1 MLNDPISLFMN
12 RQVLRGEPDT
22 PLREVVR
29 QMDVAVQSAFVVC
42 ENGTPVGVITER
54 DVVATLSQVFQGV
67 DHCDTCAADVMASP
81 VHTLPETAAMGEV
94 VRIMKERGFR
104 RVPIVDDKNQL
115 SGIVNIGELQNATNA
130 ALERRGRDLE
140 ATVESRTA
148 ELRAANA
155 RLEGLSRQDGLTSLG
170 NRRAMEE
177 RLGEIHGMACRYG
190 NPYAV
195 ILIDIDH
202 FKLFNDSQGHLAG
215 DEVIRS
221 VAGALR
227 EAVRAVD
234 SVYRYGGEEFLI
246 LLPETDG
253 RGAALVTER
262 VRAMVAGRALRH
274 PVSPTAPHVTVSLGY
289 TEVTTPDA
297 ARQLSWEDVVRRA
310 DEALYGAK
318 QRGRNRGCAWSDN
331 E

>member
-1 MLNDPISLFMN
+1 MLQEPISQFMN
-12 RQVLRGEPDT
+12 RKVLHGEPDT
-22 PLREVVR
+22 PLHEVVR
-29 QMDVAVQSAFVVC
+29 RMDVSAQSAFVVC
-42 ENGTPVGVITER
+42 EKGTPVGVITER

-67 DHCDTCAADVMASP
+67 DHRDTCAADVMASP
-81 VHTLPETAAMGEV
+81 VHTLPETASMGEV

-104 RVPIVDDKNQL
+104 RVPIVDDESRL

-130 ALERRGRDLE
+130 ALESRGRDLE
-140 ATVESRTA
+140 ATVEARTA

-155 RLEGLSRQDGLTSLG
+155 RLEGLSRQDGLTGLG

-190 NPYAV
+190 NPYAL

-221 VAGALR
+221 VSAALR

-253 RGAALVTER
+253 HGAALVTER
-262 VRAMVAGRALRH
+262 VRAAVAGRALRH
-274 PVSPTAPHVTVSLGY
+274 PASPTAPHVTVSLGY
-289 TEVTTPDA
+289 TEVPTPEA

>member
-1 MLNDPISLFMN
+1 MLNEPIAHFMN
-12 RQVLRGEPDT
+12 RRVLRGEPET

-29 QMDVAVQSAFVVC
+29 RMDAEVQSAFVVC
-42 ENGTPVGVITER
+42 EDGTPIGVITER
-54 DVVATLSQVFQGV
+54 DVVSTLARVFGGV
-67 DHCDTCAADVMASP
+67 DHSSTCAADVMASP
-81 VHTLPETAAMGEV
+81 VHTLPETATMGEV

-104 RVPIVDDKNQL
+104 RVPIVDDKNRL

-140 ATVESRTA
+140 DIVASRTA

-155 RLEGLSRQDGLTSLG
+155 RLEGLTRQDGLTGLG

-177 RLGEIHGMACRYG
+177 RLAEIHGVACRYG
-190 NPYAV
+190 NPYSV

-202 FKLFNDSQGHLAG
+202 FKLFNDTQGHLAG
-215 DEVIRS
+215 DEVIRG
-221 VAGALR
+221 VATALR

-246 LLPETDG
+246 LLPETDA

-262 VRAMVAGRALRH
+262 VRAVVAARALAH
-274 PVSPTAPHVTVSLGY
+274 PSSPTAPHVTVSLGY
-289 TEVTTPDA
+289 TEVTTPEK
-297 ARQLSWEDVVRRA
+297 ARHLTWEDVVRRA